1 MAPHGSGALHLLLGH
16 IVAATDPPS
25 RAALAASTGL
35 ARATVSVVV
44 DQLVDGGLVAE
55 LEPVLTRRAGRPA
68 VPLVPAG
75 GIAGVGLEVDGAY
88 VGVRVVDLTGA
99 VLAEAVDYGDQRGA
113 DPVVVVDRLVAL
125 LDPVLT
131 ALADDDVRIAG
142 ATVAVPGLVGTD
154 GQVRLAAD
162 LGWHDVDLPALL
174 RTDPALARLD
184 PVVDN
189 DADLAA
195 AAELRVRPDDSF
207 VYVCGETSLGGA
219 VVLHREPLAGQR
231 GWAGA
236 LGHLVVDPTAHS
248 HDGTLDALAGP
259 DALLRAAEIDPAAR
273 APALVAALEA
283 DDLKARAAVVR
294 AGQALGLALA
304 SVVNLTD
311 VPTVVLGGA
320 YWSLADRLAPHILA
334 ELRRRV
340 VFAPWTE
347 FTVDRA
353 AAGDLPALTGAAW
366 ASLGRV
372 LDDPAAFCV
381 RRD

>member
-1 MAPHGSGALHLLLGH
+1 
-16 IVAATDPPS
+16 
-25 RAALAASTGL
+25 
-35 ARATVSVVV
+35 
-44 DQLVDGGLVAE
+44 
-55 LEPVLTRRAGRPA
+55 VLTRRAGRPA
-68 VPLVPAG
+68 VPLVPAPG
-75 GIAGVGLEVDGAY
+75 AVAGVGLEVDGAY
-88 VGVRVVDLTGA
+88 LGVRVVDLTGE
-99 VLAEAVDYGDQRGA
+99 VLAEAVDFGDQRCA
-113 DPVVVVDRLVAL
+113 DPVTVVDRLVAL

-131 ALADDDVRIAG
+131 ALADEGVRVAG

-162 LGWHDVDLPALL
+162 LGWHDVDLPTLL
-174 RTDPALARLD
+174 RTDPGLARLD

-207 VYVCGETSLGGA
+207 VYLCGETSLGGA
-219 VVLHREPLAGQR
+219 VVVHREPLAGQR

-236 LGHLVVDPTAHS
+236 IGHLVVDPTRG

-259 DALLRAAEIDPAAR
+259 DALLRAAGIDPTGR

-283 DDLKARAAVVR
+283 DDPKARTAVVR
-294 AGQALGLALA
+294 AGQALGVALA

-311 VPTVVLGGA
+311 VSTVVLGGA
-320 YWSLADRLAPHILA
+320 YWSLADRLAPHILT

-340 VFAPWTE
+340 VSAPWTE
-347 FTVDRA
+347 FTVDRS

-372 LDDPAAFCV
+372 LDDPAAFCPG
-381 RRD
+381 